1 MPLKRIANRAV
12 NVMRSSSFKRKGKS
26 MKRGVKKKRYW
37 ICLLAML
44 LVCFAPAVALAGMG
58 QSVDKEYYGKIWR
71 GRSAAYEYQNPG
83 ESWITEDWR
92 TWTKITNTTAPQN
105 WLRNRTKAYRNLDFY
120 KDQVVVNTTTAHSA
134 GDAIENKI
142 LASAWSADYYY
153 CATYST
159 HALYRGSIG
168 YDDGYFETVGA
179 EDWDYS

>member
-26 MKRGVKKKRYW
+26 MKRGVKKKRFW

-71 GRSAAYEYQNPG
+71 GRS
-83 ESWITEDWR
+83 R